1 VKNKVFITGLTGM
14 VGSHLADFLLKK
26 TKFKIYGLC
35 RWNSKLNNIFHLGKY
50 IKNKRLNI
58 VNGDLLDENSINNAL
73 KRIKPKY
80 IFHLAAHSYPTTSF
94 TSPKETLSTNI
105 IGTLNILE
113 SIRLLNLKK
122 VVVHICSSSEV
133 FGKVDKKNIP
143 IKEENSYHPA
153 SPYAISK
160 VGTDLLGKYYADAY
174 GINTQITRMFTHT
187 GPRRSE
193 FFAESTFA
201 KQIVMIEKK
210 IVPPIIYVGN
220 VKSLRTIC
228 DVRDAVR
235 AYYMLVTKNPIPG
248 STYNIGGSYSC
259 TIEKLL
265 RNLIRLSKIK
275 NKNNIKIKIDK
286 NRIRPIDADLQVPSI
301 KKFVKHTGWKPQI
314 SFDKTC
320 NDLLDYWRKEIDKTS
335 NYFNR

>member
-1 VKNKVFITGLTGM
+1 M
-14 VGSHLADFLLKK
+14 VGSHLAEFLLKK
-26 TKFKIYGLC
+26 TNFKIYGLC
-35 RWNSKLNNIFHLGKY
+35 RWNSKLNNIFHLDKY

-105 IGTLNILE
+105 IGTLNVLE

-133 FGKVDKKNIP
+133 FGKVDKRNIP

-210 IVPPIIYVGN
+210 N
-220 VKSLRTIC
+220 CAS
-228 DVRDAVR
+228 
-235 AYYMLVTKNPIPG
+235 N
-248 STYNIGGSYSC
+248 
-259 TIEKLL
+259 
-265 RNLIRLSKIK
+265 NLC
-275 NKNNIKIKIDK
+275 
-286 NRIRPIDADLQVPSI
+286 
-301 KKFVKHTGWKPQI
+301 WK
-314 SFDKTC
+314 C
-320 NDLLDYWRKEIDKTS
+320 
-335 NYFNR
+335 

>member
-1 VKNKVFITGLTGM
+1 MKNKVFITGLTGM

-35 RWNSKLNNIFHLGKY
+35 RWNSKLNNIFHLDKY